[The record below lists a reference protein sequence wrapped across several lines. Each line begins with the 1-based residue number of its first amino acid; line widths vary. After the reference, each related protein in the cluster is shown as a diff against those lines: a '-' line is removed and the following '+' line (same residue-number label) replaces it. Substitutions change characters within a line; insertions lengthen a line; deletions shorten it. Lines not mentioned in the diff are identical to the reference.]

1 MRALAA
7 LTLDGHCGKIASGWV
22 GWAKAAMSGT
32 SASISVTHRGH
43 ELLLPPVVTS
53 AHQVGEMLR
62 TYAGASDVTVLV
74 TLPDEHGTVLMALEA
89 GSAFV
94 GLQTQDGIYQ
104 YAAGDTAEGECE
116 FIIRGQPTVV
126 QKRYVLPAA
135 TAIELLLPWLAGADP
150 LAALEWERQ

>member
-1 MRALAA
+1 
-7 LTLDGHCGKIASGWV
+7 
-22 GWAKAAMSGT
+22 MSDT
-32 SASISVTHRGH
+32 SASISVTHCGH

-53 AHQVGEMLR
+53 TRHLGEMLR
-62 TYAGASDVTVLV
+62 TYAEASDVTVSV

-94 GLQTQDGIYQ
+94 GLQALDGIYQ
-104 YAAGDTAEGECE
+104 YIADNTAEGECE
-116 FIIRGQPTVV
+116 FIIGGQPTVI

-135 TAIELLLPWLAGADP
+135 TAIEMLMPWLAGSDP